1 MLCSERT
8 EILDQATKAA
18 GKGRRAALW
27 ATAAVIAIAAA
38 GVTINKFSL
47 ERSISQHIANHGG
60 SAGSVQVDFLG
71 RIHLRDVTLPVRNG
85 SSVQIAAIDG
95 RPKILFLNGNLDISG
110 LNAEIATGKV
120 SIPRA
125 AIEEANLDRQSLA
138 EMFGRSELTLAQR
151 IERFSAKRISAP
163 EITVSQTI
171 AGNKQNIAYTNVAF
185 DDIVQGRVSHYSS
198 DRAALELEVNSPEPD
213 GQSKKQ
219 NVSGTIGAISGKDI
233 DAAYVARLYTEKAG
247 EADNQA
253 RSVYGPF
260 SIKDL
265 VWTIDE
271 GTFKY
276 DEIRSGGFSMRMPAE
291 PLLETLEKLKASP
304 DPDTLTPAER
314 GALFARLISLV
325 EMIDKG
331 DLEMI
336 GLKVSGPSKDKSQ
349 TIHFDV
355 DRMALQFDKS
365 KLDASINGVSMG
377 EGDDYVKLGEA
388 SVSGF
393 SWSPTLEGLKKF
405 VALSED
411 QMAGF
416 PYATLLP
423 EFGTIR
429 VANLDVD
436 LPHSDTAAVDSLN
449 PLGSEQTTEA
459 DSSSELEVENEATD
473 QSYQASP
480 DSPGIEENAESEASS
495 SDEAQAAA
503 PVQERIRLSLK
514 NYEMA
519 LNKLY
524 NGIPT
529 DIRIVYDDLSLP
541 VPEETNDE
549 AYKQLRKLGYDKLTL
564 SSRIEGAWDEPSQNF
579 VVKDVSIGG
588 PDMGT
593 ISISGVIGGVT
604 KDFFSGDATRTQVA
618 TLGLKAREV
627 NLRVEEKGLIAKG
640 LALYAAENGTTVDEV
655 RTSVAL
661 IAGAVLQEAA
671 ANQPKLQQA
680 VTALSSFLAKPNI
693 FTMSV
698 KAKSEAGIGVFEFAT
713 ASQDPLSLLEKVDI
727 EAKAE

>member
-1 MLCSERT
+1 MLRGERT
-8 EILDQATKAA
+8 ENLDQTTKAT
-18 GKGRRAALW
+18 GKGRRVALW
-27 ATAAVIAIAAA
+27 TTAAVIAIAAA
-38 GVTINKFSL
+38 GVTVNKFSL
-47 ERSISQHIANHGG
+47 ERSITQHIANHGG

-110 LNAEIATGKV
+110 LTAEIATGKV

-138 EMFGRSELTLAQR
+138 EIFGRSELTLAQR

-185 DDIVQGRVSHYSS
+185 DDIIQGRVAHYSS

-233 DAAYVARLYTEKAG
+233 DAVYVARLYTEKAG

-253 RSVYGPF
+253 RNVYGPF

-276 DEIRSGGFSMRMPAE
+276 DEIRSEGFSLRMPAE

-314 GALFARLISLV
+314 GALFAKLVSLV

-336 GLKVSGPSKDKSQ
+336 GLKISGPSKDKSQ
-349 TIHFDV
+349 PIHFDV

-365 KLDASINGVSMG
+365 KLDASITGVSMG

-393 SWSPTLEGLKKF
+393 SWDPTLVGLKKF
-405 VALSED
+405 VSLSED
-411 QMAGF
+411 QMAAF

-449 PLGSEQTTEA
+449 PLGSEETSEP
-459 DSSSELEVENEATD
+459 DSSSEMEGEDEATD
-473 QSYQASP
+473 ESYQASP
-480 DSPGIEENAESEASS
+480 DSPGIENAEDDAGS
-495 SDEAQAAA
+495 SDEEHAAA
-503 PVQERIRLSLK
+503 PVQERIRLTLK

-541 VPEETNDE
+541 VPQDSNDE

-564 SSRIEGAWDEPSQNF
+564 SSRIEGAWDEVSQNF

-588 PDMGT
+588 PDMGA

-604 KDFFSGDATRTQVA
+604 KDFFSGDVTRAQVA

-627 NLRVEEKGLIAKG
+627 NLRIEEKGLIARG
-640 LALYAAENGTTVDEV
+640 LALYAEENGTTVEDV

>member
-1 MLCSERT
+1 M
-8 EILDQATKAA
+8 DQATKTT
-18 GKGRRAALW
+18 GKGRRVALW

-47 ERSISQHIANHGG
+47 ERSISQHIAKHGG
-60 SAGSVQVDFLG
+60 NAGSVQVDFLG
-71 RIHLRDVTLPVRNG
+71 RVHLRDVTLPFRSG
-85 SSVQIAAIDG
+85 SSVQITAIDG
-95 RPKILFLNGNLDISG
+95 RPKILFLNGNLDITG
-110 LNAEIATGKV
+110 LTAEIAGGKI
-120 SIPRA
+120 SIPHA
-125 AIEEANLDRQSLA
+125 AIEEANFDRQSLA
-138 EMFGRSELTLAQR
+138 EMFGPSELTLAKR

-163 EITVSQTI
+163 EITVSHAM
-171 AGNKQNIAYTNVAF
+171 AGNKQKIAYTNVAF
-185 DDIVQGRVSHYSS
+185 DDIARGHVAQYSS
-198 DRAALELEVNSPEPD
+198 GGAVLEFDLNSPAPD
-213 GQSKKQ
+213 GQTKKQ
-219 NVSGTIGAISGKDI
+219 NVSGTIGAISGKDFE
-233 DAAYVARLYTEKAG
+233 AAYVARLYTEKAG
-247 EADNQA
+247 EADNQT
-253 RSVYGPF
+253 RNVYGPF
-260 SIKDL
+260 SITDL
-265 VWTIDE
+265 AWTVDE

-276 DEIRSGGFSMRMPAE
+276 AEIRSGGFSVRMPAE
-291 PLLETLEKLKASP
+291 PLLETLEKLQASP

-314 GALFARLISLV
+314 GALFAKFISLV
-325 EMIDKG
+325 DVIDKG
-331 DLEMI
+331 DIEMN

-355 DRMALQFDKS
+355 DRMTLQFDNS

-393 SWSPTLEGLKKF
+393 SWGPTLEGLKKF
-405 VALSED
+405 VALNED
-411 QMAGF
+411 QMAAF

-429 VANLDVD
+429 IANLDVD
-436 LPHSDTAAVDSLN
+436 LPHSDAEAVDSLN
-449 PLGSEQTTEA
+449 PLGSEETSEA
-459 DSSSELEVENEATD
+459 NDSSEIEAED
-473 QSYQASP
+473 EANDEAYAASP
-480 DSPGIEENAESEASS
+480 DTPGIEENAESEASS
-495 SDEAQAAA
+495 SAEEQAEA
-503 PVQERIRLSLK
+503 PGQERIRLSLK

-541 VPEETNDE
+541 VPENTNDE

-564 SSRIEGAWDEPSQNF
+564 SSRIEGAWDEASQNF

-604 KDFFSGDATRTQVA
+604 KDFFSGDVTRAQVA

-627 NLRVEEKGLIAKG
+627 NLKVEEKGLIGKS
-640 LALYAAENGTTVDEV
+640 LALYAAESGMTVDEV
-655 RTSVAL
+655 RTSLAL

-693 FTMSV
+693 LTMSV
-698 KAKSEAGIGVFEFAT
+698 KAKSEAGIGVVEIAT

-727 EAKAE
+727 EAKTE